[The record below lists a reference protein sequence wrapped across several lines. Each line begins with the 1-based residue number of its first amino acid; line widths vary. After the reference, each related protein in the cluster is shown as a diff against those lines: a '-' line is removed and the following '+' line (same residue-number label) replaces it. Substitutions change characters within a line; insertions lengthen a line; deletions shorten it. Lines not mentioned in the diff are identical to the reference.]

1 MIGQKKIQE
10 KLNNIPQSIL
20 IVGEKGMGKK
30 CIVEKICEKKHI
42 LHSFEA
48 SGELS
53 KDFIDELY
61 ITNMPTLVLFD
72 LVSLA
77 NGKRIELIENALLKL
92 LEEPPAHVT
101 IVILAE
107 SKSGILD
114 TIINRCQ
121 IWEMEPY
128 SADELKQLSTKL
140 VGVSDEVL
148 EQVIKTPYNMLNLDP
163 NELNATADLATKI
176 ITKITQANI
185 SNLLS
190 IPNKVDFGDD
200 DSKIDLYLLIDYIS
214 YLFMRY
220 SIDFGDNKFVNGLKL
235 THELKN
241 NLSILGINK
250 RHLFE
255 GYLLDLRKV
264 LLYE

>member
-1 MIGQKKIQE
+1 MVGQKKIQE

-20 IVGEKGMGKK
+20 IVGEKGMGKR

-42 LHSFEA
+42 LHSFEV

-61 ITNMPTLVLFD
+61 ITNMPTLILFD

-92 LEEPPAHVT
+92 LEEPPKYVT

-121 IWEMEPY
+121 IWELEPY
-128 SADELKQLSTKL
+128 SARELRQLSTL
-140 VGVSDEVL
+140 LTGVSDEVL
-148 EQVIKTPYNMLNLDP
+148 EQVVKTPYNMSYLDP
-163 NELNATADLATKI
+163 NKLSMTADLATKI

-190 IPNKVDFGDD
+190 ISTKVNFGDEND
-200 DSKIDLYLLIDYIS
+200 KIDIYLLVDYIS

-220 SIDFGDNKFVNGLKL
+220 SIDFGNSKFINGLKL

-255 GYLLDLRKV
+255 GYLLDLRNV
-264 LLYE
+264 LI